1 MINSMDPVHIE
12 HTADTTHV
20 ALEATLGIADA
31 RALYARLGSA
41 LTSATPIVVDGTRVE
56 RLDAAAMQVLTCF
69 CRTARERGLAL
80 SWQNISPELQQ
91 AARLLG
97 LESILQMT
105 P

>member
-1 MINSMDPVHIE
+1 MGNSMDPVHIE

-20 ALEATLGIADA
+20 ALEAALGIADA
-31 RALYARLGSA
+31 RTLYVRLGSA
-41 LTSATPIVVDGTRVE
+41 LTSATPVVVDGTRVE
-56 RLDAAAMQVLTCF
+56 RLDAAAMQVLACF